1 MAQRRNVTM
10 KNKTVVYLLALTA
23 FLIGTIEYIITG
35 IIQMVAHDLHVTTST
50 AGLLVTSLALS
61 AAIGA
66 PIVIALTINMDRR
79 KILTWTLIIFIL
91 SNFITSIS
99 HSFEMVMITRILQG
113 ISGGTAIVVAM
124 AVATRLVER
133 EKRGTAIGIILMGL
147 SSSLVLG
154 VPIGTFLSSMIG
166 WKALFAAIGVITL
179 IPLIVVYRRIP
190 SMKEQEPVTLRMQLS
205 ILKDKRILLAVA
217 VTLFYVGG
225 YSTLFTYL
233 TPFLQASANLNITEI
248 SGILLLAGIC
258 SFLGSSLGGIA
269 ADKKGPIFTIFSG
282 IILQIMMLMLL
293 AFVTGNLVV
302 MVAVIMIWMI
312 ATWSTSPAQQ
322 LYLVTLVPKSPD
334 IALSVN
340 TSFIQFG
347 FALGSGL
354 GGIVLSRTSILHLS
368 WISAGTVLLALLMT
382 ILMVAFDRISQKKSL
397 KVIEQGR

>member
-1 MAQRRNVTM
+1 MQ
-10 KNKTVVYLLALTA
+10 NKTVVYLLALAA

-35 IIQMVAHDLHVTTST
+35 IIQMVADDLQVTTSA

-66 PIVIALTINMDRR
+66 PIVIALTINIDRR
-79 KILTWTLIIFIL
+79 KILSWMLIIFTL
-91 SNFITSIS
+91 SNIITSVS
-99 HSFEMVMITRILQG
+99 HSFEMVLMTRVLQG

-233 TPFLQASANLNITEI
+233 TPFLQKSANLSITEI

-258 SFLGSSLGGIA
+258 SFLGSSLGGMA

-282 IILQIMMLMLL
+282 IILQILMLMLL

-354 GGIVLSRTSILHLS
+354 GGLVLSRTSILNLS

-382 ILMVAFDRISQKKSL
+382 ILMVAFDRISQQKSL

>member
-1 MAQRRNVTM
+1 M
-10 KNKTVVYLLALTA
+10 KNKTVVYLLALAA

-35 IIQMVAHDLHVTTST
+35 IIQMVAYDLHITTST

-99 HSFEMVMITRILQG
+99 HSFEMVMITRVLQG

-233 TPFLQASANLNITEI
+233 TPFLQASANLSITEI

-258 SFLGSSLGGIA
+258 SFLGSSLGGMA

-382 ILMVAFDRISQKKSL
+382 ILMVAFDRISQQKSL

>member
-1 MAQRRNVTM
+1 M
-10 KNKTVVYLLALTA
+10 KNKTVVYLLALAA

-35 IIQMVAHDLHVTTST
+35 IIQMVAHDLHITTST

-233 TPFLQASANLNITEI
+233 TPFLQASANLSITEI

-258 SFLGSSLGGIA
+258 SFLGSSLGGMA

-282 IILQIMMLMLL
+282 ILLQIMMLMLL

-354 GGIVLSRTSILHLS
+354 GGIVLNGTSVLNLS
-368 WISAGTVLLALLMT
+368 WLSAGTVFLALLMT
-382 ILMVAFDRISQKKSL
+382 ILMVAFDRFSQHKSL
-397 KVIEQGR
+397 RVILQGR

>member
-1 MAQRRNVTM
+1 MQ
-10 KNKTVVYLLALTA
+10 NKTVVYLLALAA

-99 HSFEMVMITRILQG
+99 HSFEMVMITRVLQG

-233 TPFLQASANLNITEI
+233 TPFLQKSANLSITEI

-258 SFLGSSLGGIA
+258 SFLGSSLGGMS

-282 IILQIMMLMLL
+282 ITLQIMMLMLL

>member
-1 MAQRRNVTM
+1 M
-10 KNKTVVYLLALTA
+10 KNKAVVYLLALAA

-35 IIQMVAHDLHVTTST
+35 IIQMVADDLQVTTSA

-66 PIVIALTINMDRR
+66 PIVIALTINIDRR
-79 KILTWTLIIFIL
+79 KILSWMLIIFTL
-91 SNFITSIS
+91 SNIITSVS
-99 HSFEMVMITRILQG
+99 HSFEMVLMTRVLQG

-166 WKALFAAIGVITL
+166 WKALFAAIGLITL

-190 SMKEQEPVTLRMQLS
+190 SMKEQEPVTLGMQLS

-233 TPFLQASANLNITEI
+233 TPFLQESANLSITEI

-258 SFLGSSLGGIA
+258 SFLGSSLGGVA
-269 ADKKGPIFTIFSG
+269 ADKKGPTFTIFSG
-282 IILQIMMLMLL
+282 IILQIIMLMLL

-302 MVAVIMIWMI
+302 MVVVIMIWMI

-354 GGIVLSRTSILHLS
+354 GGLVLSRTSILHLS

-382 ILMVAFDRISQKKSL
+382 ILMVAFDRISQQKSL
-397 KVIEQGR
+397 KVMEQGR

>member
-1 MAQRRNVTM
+1 M
-10 KNKTVVYLLALTA
+10 KNKTVVYLLALAA

-35 IIQMVAHDLHVTTST
+35 IIQMVADDLHVTTSAT
-50 AGLLVTSLALS
+50 GLLVTSLALS

-66 PIVIALTINMDRR
+66 PIVIALTINIDRK
-79 KILTWTLIIFIL
+79 KILSWMLMIFIL
-91 SNFITSIS
+91 SNVITSLS
-99 HSFEMVMITRILQG
+99 HSFEMVMMTRVLQG

-166 WKALFAAIGVITL
+166 WKALFAAIGLITL

-190 SMKEQEPVTLRMQLS
+190 SMKEQELVTLRMQLS

-233 TPFLQASANLNITEI
+233 TPFLQASANLSITEI

-282 IILQIMMLMLL
+282 IILQIIMLMLL
-293 AFVTGNLVV
+293 SFVTGNLVV

-347 FALGSGL
+347 FALGSGV
-354 GGIVLSRTSILHLS
+354 GGFVLSETSILNLS
-368 WISAGTVLLALLMT
+368 WISAGTVFLALLMT
-382 ILMVAFDRISQKKSL
+382 ILMVAFGRFSQRKSL
-397 KVIEQGR
+397 KVIEQGS

>member
-1 MAQRRNVTM
+1 M
-10 KNKTVVYLLALTA
+10 KNKAVVYLLALAA

-35 IIQMVAHDLHVTTST
+35 IIQMVADDLHVTTSA

-66 PIVIALTINMDRR
+66 PIVIALTINIDRR
-79 KILTWTLIIFIL
+79 KILSWMLIIFIL
-91 SNFITSIS
+91 SNVITSVS
-99 HSFEMVMITRILQG
+99 HSFEMVMMTRILQG

-166 WKALFAAIGVITL
+166 WKALFAAIGLITL

-233 TPFLQASANLNITEI
+233 TPFLQASANLSITEI

-282 IILQIMMLMLL
+282 IILQIIMLMLL

-347 FALGSGL
+347 FALGSGV
-354 GGIVLSRTSILHLS
+354 GGIVLSETSILNLS
-368 WISAGTVLLALLMT
+368 WISAGTVFLALLMT
-382 ILMVAFDRISQKKSL
+382 ILMVAFDRFSQHKSL
-397 KVIEQGR
+397 KVIEQGS

>member
-1 MAQRRNVTM
+1 M
-10 KNKTVVYLLALTA
+10 KNKAVVYLLALAA

-35 IIQMVAHDLHVTTST
+35 VIQRVADDLQVTTSA

-66 PIVIALTINMDRR
+66 PIVIALTINIDRR
-79 KILTWTLIIFIL
+79 KILSWMLIIFTL
-91 SNFITSIS
+91 SNIVTSVS
-99 HSFEMVMITRILQG
+99 HSFEMVLMTRVLQG

-166 WKALFAAIGVITL
+166 WKALFAAIGLITL

-190 SMKEQEPVTLRMQLS
+190 SMKEQEPVTLGMQLS

-233 TPFLQASANLNITEI
+233 TPFLQESANLSITEI

-258 SFLGSSLGGIA
+258 SFLGSSLGGVT

-282 IILQIMMLMLL
+282 IILQIIMLMLL

-354 GGIVLSRTSILHLS
+354 GGLVLSRTSILNLS

-382 ILMVAFDRISQKKSL
+382 ILMVAFDRISQHKSL
-397 KVIEQGR
+397 KVMEQGR

>member
-1 MAQRRNVTM
+1 MQ
-10 KNKTVVYLLALTA
+10 NKTVVYLLALAA

-99 HSFEMVMITRILQG
+99 HSFEMVMITRVLQG

-258 SFLGSSLGGIA
+258 SFLGSSLGGMA

-293 AFVTGNLVV
+293 AFVTGNLVI

-354 GGIVLSRTSILHLS
+354 GGIVLNGTSVLNLS
-368 WISAGTVLLALLMT
+368 WLSAGTVFLALLMT
-382 ILMVAFDRISQKKSL
+382 ILMVVFDRFSQHKSL

>member
-1 MAQRRNVTM
+1 M
-10 KNKTVVYLLALTA
+10 KNKTVVYLLALAA

-99 HSFEMVMITRILQG
+99 HSFEMVMITRVLQG

-166 WKALFAAIGVITL
+166 WKALFAAIGVIML
-179 IPLIVVYRRIP
+179 IQLIVVYRRIP

-205 ILKDKRILLAVA
+205 ILKDRRILLAVA

-233 TPFLQASANLNITEI
+233 TPFLQQSANLSITEI

-258 SFLGSSLGGIA
+258 SFLGSSLGGVA

-282 IILQIMMLMLL
+282 ITLQIMMLMLL

>member
-1 MAQRRNVTM
+1 M
-10 KNKTVVYLLALTA
+10 KNKTVVYLLALAA

-35 IIQMVAHDLHVTTST
+35 IIQMVADDLHVTTSA

-66 PIVIALTINMDRR
+66 PIVIALTINIDRK
-79 KILTWTLIIFIL
+79 KILSWMLMIFIL
-91 SNFITSIS
+91 SNVITSVS
-99 HSFEMVMITRILQG
+99 HSFEMVMMTRILQG

-154 VPIGTFLSSMIG
+154 VPIGTFLSSLIG
-166 WKALFAAIGVITL
+166 WKALFAAIGLITL

-233 TPFLQASANLNITEI
+233 TPFLQASANLSITEI

-258 SFLGSSLGGIA
+258 SFLGSSLGGMA

-282 IILQIMMLMLL
+282 IILQIIMLL
-293 AFVTGNLVV
+293 LLSFVTGNLVL

-347 FALGSGL
+347 FALGSGV
-354 GGIVLSRTSILHLS
+354 GGIVLSETSILNLS
-368 WISAGTVLLALLMT
+368 WISAGTVFLALLMT
-382 ILMVAFDRISQKKSL
+382 TLMVAFDRFSQRKSL
-397 KVIEQGR
+397 KVIEQGS

>member
-1 MAQRRNVTM
+1 M
-10 KNKTVVYLLALTA
+10 KNKTVVYLLALAA

-233 TPFLQASANLNITEI
+233 TPFLQASANLSITEI

-258 SFLGSSLGGIA
+258 SFLGSSLGGMA

-382 ILMVAFDRISQKKSL
+382 ILMVAFDRISQQKSL

>member
-1 MAQRRNVTM
+1 MQ
-10 KNKTVVYLLALTA
+10 NKTVVYLLALAA

-35 IIQMVAHDLHVTTST
+35 IIQMVAYDLHITTST

-99 HSFEMVMITRILQG
+99 HSFEMVMITRVLQG

-233 TPFLQASANLNITEI
+233 TPFLQASANLSITEI

-258 SFLGSSLGGIA
+258 SFLGSSLGGMA

-293 AFVTGNLVV
+293 AFVTGNIVV

-382 ILMVAFDRISQKKSL
+382 ILMVAFDRISQQKSL

>member
-1 MAQRRNVTM
+1 M
-10 KNKTVVYLLALTA
+10 KNKTVVYLLALAA

-35 IIQMVAHDLHVTTST
+35 IIQMVADDLHVTTSA

-66 PIVIALTINMDRR
+66 PIVIALTINIDRK
-79 KILTWTLIIFIL
+79 KILSWMLMIFIL
-91 SNFITSIS
+91 SNIITSVS
-99 HSFEMVMITRILQG
+99 HSFEMVMMTRVLQG

-166 WKALFAAIGVITL
+166 WKALFAAIGLITL

-233 TPFLQASANLNITEI
+233 TPFLQASANLSITEI

-258 SFLGSSLGGIA
+258 SFLGSSLGGMA

-282 IILQIMMLMLL
+282 IILQIIMLMLL
-293 AFVTGNLVV
+293 SFVTGNLVV

-347 FALGSGL
+347 FALGSGV
-354 GGIVLSRTSILHLS
+354 GGIVLSETSILNLS
-368 WISAGTVLLALLMT
+368 WISAGTVFLALLMT
-382 ILMVAFDRISQKKSL
+382 ILMVAFDRFSQRKSL
-397 KVIEQGR
+397 KVIGQGS

>member
-1 MAQRRNVTM
+1 M
-10 KNKTVVYLLALTA
+10 KNKTVVYLLALAA

-35 IIQMVAHDLHVTTST
+35 IIQMIADDLHVTTSA

-66 PIVIALTINMDRR
+66 PIVIALTINIDRK
-79 KILTWTLIIFIL
+79 KILSWMLMIFIL
-91 SNFITSIS
+91 SNIITSVS
-99 HSFEMVMITRILQG
+99 HSFEMVMMTRVLQG

-166 WKALFAAIGVITL
+166 WKALFAAIGLITL

-233 TPFLQASANLNITEI
+233 TPFLQASANLSITEI

-258 SFLGSSLGGIA
+258 SFLGSSLGGMT

-282 IILQIMMLMLL
+282 IILQIIMLMLL
-293 AFVTGNLVV
+293 SFVTGNLVV

-354 GGIVLSRTSILHLS
+354 GGFVLSRTSILHLS

-382 ILMVAFDRISQKKSL
+382 ILMVAFDRTSQQKSL
-397 KVIEQGR
+397 KVMEQGR

>member
-1 MAQRRNVTM
+1 M
-10 KNKTVVYLLALTA
+10 KNKAVVYLLALAA

-35 IIQMVAHDLHVTTST
+35 IIQMVADDLQVTTSA

-66 PIVIALTINMDRR
+66 PIVIALTINIDRR
-79 KILTWTLIIFIL
+79 KILSWMLIIFIL
-91 SNFITSIS
+91 SNIITSVS
-99 HSFEMVMITRILQG
+99 HSFEMVLMTRVLQG

-166 WKALFAAIGVITL
+166 WKALFAAIGLITL
-179 IPLIVVYRRIP
+179 ILLIVVYRRIP
-190 SMKEQEPVTLRMQLS
+190 SMKEQEPVTLGMQLS

-233 TPFLQASANLNITEI
+233 TPFLQESANLSITEI

-258 SFLGSSLGGIA
+258 SFLGSSLGGVA
-269 ADKKGPIFTIFSG
+269 ADKKGPTFTIFSG
-282 IILQIMMLMLL
+282 IILQIIMLMLL
-293 AFVTGNLVV
+293 AFVSGNLVV
-302 MVAVIMIWMI
+302 MVALIMIWMI

-354 GGIVLSRTSILHLS
+354 GGLVLSRTSILHLS

-382 ILMVAFDRISQKKSL
+382 ILMVAFDRISQQKSL
-397 KVIEQGR
+397 KVMEQGR

>member
-1 MAQRRNVTM
+1 M
-10 KNKTVVYLLALTA
+10 KNKAVVYLLALAA

-35 IIQMVAHDLHVTTST
+35 IIQMVADDLQVTTSA

-66 PIVIALTINMDRR
+66 PIVIALTINIDRR
-79 KILTWTLIIFIL
+79 KILSWMLIIFTV
-91 SNFITSIS
+91 SNIITSVS
-99 HSFEMVMITRILQG
+99 HSFEMVLMTRVLQG

-166 WKALFAAIGVITL
+166 WKALFAAIGLITL

-190 SMKEQEPVTLRMQLS
+190 SMKEQEPVTLGMQLS

-233 TPFLQASANLNITEI
+233 TPFLQESANLSITEI

-258 SFLGSSLGGIA
+258 SFWGSSLGGVA
-269 ADKKGPIFTIFSG
+269 ADKKGPTFTIFSG
-282 IILQIMMLMLL
+282 IILQIIMLMLL

-354 GGIVLSRTSILHLS
+354 GGLVLSRTSILHLS
-368 WISAGTVLLALLMT
+368 WVSAGTVLLALLMT
-382 ILMVAFDRISQKKSL
+382 ILMVAFDRISQQKSL
-397 KVIEQGR
+397 KVMEQGR

>member
-1 MAQRRNVTM
+1 M
-10 KNKTVVYLLALTA
+10 KNKAIVYLLALAA

-35 IIQMVAHDLHVTTST
+35 IIQMVADDLQVTTSA

-66 PIVIALTINMDRR
+66 PIVIALTINIDRR
-79 KILTWTLIIFIL
+79 KILSWMLIIFTL
-91 SNFITSIS
+91 SNIITSIS
-99 HSFEMVMITRILQG
+99 YSFEMVLMTRVLQG

-166 WKALFAAIGVITL
+166 WKALFAAIGLITL

-190 SMKEQEPVTLRMQLS
+190 SMKEQEPVTLGMQLS

-233 TPFLQASANLNITEI
+233 TPFLQESANLSITEI

-269 ADKKGPIFTIFSG
+269 ADKKGPTFTIFSG
-282 IILQIMMLMLL
+282 IILQIIMLMLL

-354 GGIVLSRTSILHLS
+354 GGLVLSRTSILHLS

-382 ILMVAFDRISQKKSL
+382 ILMVAFDRISQQKSL

>member
-1 MAQRRNVTM
+1 M
-10 KNKTVVYLLALTA
+10 KNKAVVYLLALAA

-35 IIQMVAHDLHVTTST
+35 IIQMVADDLQVTTSA

-66 PIVIALTINMDRR
+66 PIVIALTINIDRR
-79 KILTWTLIIFIL
+79 KILSWMLIIFTL
-91 SNFITSIS
+91 SNIITSVS
-99 HSFEMVMITRILQG
+99 HSFEMVLMTRVLQG

-166 WKALFAAIGVITL
+166 WKALFAAFGVITL

-190 SMKEQEPVTLRMQLS
+190 SMKEQEPVTLGMQLS

-233 TPFLQASANLNITEI
+233 TPFLQESANLSITEI

-258 SFLGSSLGGIA
+258 SFLGSSLGGVA
-269 ADKKGPIFTIFSG
+269 ADKKGPTFTIFSG
-282 IILQIMMLMLL
+282 IILQIIMLMLL

-354 GGIVLSRTSILHLS
+354 GGLVLSRTSILHLS

-382 ILMVAFDRISQKKSL
+382 VLMVAFDRISQQKSL
-397 KVIEQGR
+397 KVMEQGR

>member
-1 MAQRRNVTM
+1 M
-10 KNKTVVYLLALTA
+10 KNKAVVYLLALAA

-35 IIQMVAHDLHVTTST
+35 IIQMVADDLQVTTSA

-66 PIVIALTINMDRR
+66 PIVIALTINIDRR
-79 KILTWTLIIFIL
+79 KILSWMLIIFTL
-91 SNFITSIS
+91 SNIVTSVS
-99 HSFEMVMITRILQG
+99 YSFEMVLMTRVLQG

-154 VPIGTFLSSMIG
+154 VPIGTFLSSMMG
-166 WKALFAAIGVITL
+166 WKALFAAIGLITL

-190 SMKEQEPVTLRMQLS
+190 SMKEQEPVTLGMQLS

-233 TPFLQASANLNITEI
+233 TPFLQESANLSITEI

-258 SFLGSSLGGIA
+258 SFLGSSLGGVA
-269 ADKKGPIFTIFSG
+269 ADKKGPTFTIFSG
-282 IILQIMMLMLL
+282 IILQIIMLMLL

-354 GGIVLSRTSILHLS
+354 GGLVLSRTSILNLS

-382 ILMVAFDRISQKKSL
+382 ILMVAFDRISQHNSL
-397 KVIEQGR
+397 KVMEQGR

>member
-1 MAQRRNVTM
+1 M
-10 KNKTVVYLLALTA
+10 KNKAVVYLLALAA

-35 IIQMVAHDLHVTTST
+35 IIQMVADDLQVTTSA

-66 PIVIALTINMDRR
+66 PIVIALTINIDRR
-79 KILTWTLIIFIL
+79 KILSWMLIIFTL
-91 SNFITSIS
+91 SNIVTSVS
-99 HSFEMVMITRILQG
+99 HSFEMVLMTRILQG

-154 VPIGTFLSSMIG
+154 VPIGTFLSSMMG
-166 WKALFAAIGVITL
+166 WKALFAAIGLITL

-190 SMKEQEPVTLRMQLS
+190 SMKEQEPVTLGMQLS

-233 TPFLQASANLNITEI
+233 TPFLQESANLSITEI

-258 SFLGSSLGGIA
+258 SFLGSSLGGVA
-269 ADKKGPIFTIFSG
+269 ADKKGPTFTIFSG
-282 IILQIMMLMLL
+282 IILQIIMLMLL

-354 GGIVLSRTSILHLS
+354 GGLVLSRTSILNLS

-382 ILMVAFDRISQKKSL
+382 ILMVAFDRISQHKSL
-397 KVIEQGR
+397 KVMEQGR

>member
-1 MAQRRNVTM
+1 M
-10 KNKTVVYLLALTA
+10 KNKAVVYLLALAA

-35 IIQMVAHDLHVTTST
+35 IIQMVADDLQVTTSAT
-50 AGLLVTSLALS
+50 GLLVTSLALS

-66 PIVIALTINMDRR
+66 PIVIALTINIDRR
-79 KILTWTLIIFIL
+79 KILSWMLIIFAL
-91 SNFITSIS
+91 SNIITSVS
-99 HSFEMVMITRILQG
+99 HSFEMVLMTRVLQG

-166 WKALFAAIGVITL
+166 WKALFAAIGLITL
-179 IPLIVVYRRIP
+179 IPMIVVYRRIP
-190 SMKEQEPVTLRMQLS
+190 SIKEQEPVTLGMQLS

-233 TPFLQASANLNITEI
+233 TPFLQESANLSITEI

-258 SFLGSSLGGIA
+258 SFLGSSLGGVA
-269 ADKKGPIFTIFSG
+269 ADKKGPTFTIFSG
-282 IILQIMMLMLL
+282 IILQIIMLMLL

-354 GGIVLSRTSILHLS
+354 GGLVLSRTSILHLS

-382 ILMVAFDRISQKKSL
+382 ILMVAFDRISQQKSL
-397 KVIEQGR
+397 KVMEQGR

>member
-1 MAQRRNVTM
+1 M
-10 KNKTVVYLLALTA
+10 KNKAVVYLLALAA

-35 IIQMVAHDLHVTTST
+35 IIQMVADDLQVTTSA

-66 PIVIALTINMDRR
+66 PIVIALTINIDRR
-79 KILTWTLIIFIL
+79 KILSWMLIIFTL
-91 SNFITSIS
+91 SNIITSVS
-99 HSFEMVMITRILQG
+99 HSFEMVLMTRVLQG

-154 VPIGTFLSSMIG
+154 VPISTFLSSMIG

-190 SMKEQEPVTLRMQLS
+190 SMKEQESVTLRMQLS

-233 TPFLQASANLNITEI
+233 TPFLQASANLSITEI

-258 SFLGSSLGGIA
+258 SFLGSSLGGMA

-347 FALGSGL
+347 FALGSGV
-354 GGIVLSRTSILHLS
+354 GGLVLSRTSILNLS

-382 ILMVAFDRISQKKSL
+382 ILMVAFDRISQHKSL
-397 KVIEQGR
+397 RPIS